1 MAKKADKLEEAA
13 MSGDLNKLYEAIKE
27 DAHILEKVDAIPF
40 VETPLHIA
48 AAAGHVHFAIQIMRL
63 KPSFALK
70 LNQEGLSP
78 VHVALHN
85 NHHNL
90 VRRLV
95 QINGNL
101 IRVKEGREGLTPLH
115 LVCQFDDDDEE
126 NFTTLLEFLDTCPD
140 SIGDVNVRNETAL
153 QVALRRE
160 NITAFQVLLGWLIRN
175 FKKGAE
181 NLERS
186 VMNQVDEDGNTI
198 LHISTLMGN
207 TQAVILL
214 VRCPYMSL
222 NYKNSMKQ
230 TALDLAESSEIK
242 RILCEAGTKPGASIE
257 SLNYK
262 EEASKMASLD
272 PRSRSNFLIRLKSN
286 MSGERRDAYLVVMV
300 LVITAIYQTAL
311 SPPGGLYQADADS
324 SAAATTTT
332 SLSLNS
338 TVVAFLKPRKRGES
352 VLPAF
357 EFILIQILNSLT
369 LLWTIIQGFVLV
381 PGGYMALQ
389 LSVSLTLFVASYIIS
404 ILSISPTFAM
414 KVFALI
420 CFLALPTVCA
430 LVIVVKVFVF
440 KANYELQFH
449 RKLRDRWTLLR
460 IFEFYAID
468 LMT

>member
-1 MAKKADKLEEAA
+1 
-13 MSGDLNKLYEAIKE
+13 
-27 DAHILEKVDAIPF
+27 
-40 VETPLHIA
+40 
-48 AAAGHVHFAIQIMRL
+48 MRL

-115 LVCQFDDDDEE
+115 LVCQFDDDEE

-153 QVALRRE
+153 HVALRCE

-175 FKKGAE
+175 VKKGAE
-181 NLERS
+181 YLERS
-186 VMNQVDEDGNTI
+186 VMNQIDEDGNTI

-207 TQAVILL
+207 TQAVKLL
-214 VRCPYMSL
+214 VRCPYMTL
-222 NYKNSMKQ
+222 NYKNSLNQ
-230 TALDLAESSEIK
+230 TALDLAGSSEIK

-262 EEASKMASLD
+262 EKASKMASRD
-272 PRSRSNFLIRLKSN
+272 PRSNFITRLKWN

-324 SAAATTTT
+324 SSAATTTTTT

-338 TVVAFLKPRKRGES
+338 TVVAFLEPRKRGES

-357 EFILIQILNSLT
+357 DFILIQILNSLT
-369 LLWTIIQGFVLV
+369 LLWTILQSFILV

-420 CFLALPTVCA
+420 CFLAPITVCA
-430 LVIVVKVFVF
+430 LVIVAKVVVF

-449 RKLRDRWTLLR
+449 RKLRDCWTLLR

>member
-1 MAKKADKLEEAA
+1 MANKADKLEEAA
-13 MSGDLNKLYEAIKE
+13 MSGDLNKLYETIKE

-63 KPSFALK
+63 KPSLALK
-70 LNQEGLSP
+70 LNREGLSP

-101 IRVKEGREGLTPLH
+101 VRVKEGREGLTPLH

-153 QVALRRE
+153 HVALRCE

-175 FKKGAE
+175 VKKGAE
-181 NLERS
+181 YLERS
-186 VMNQVDEDGNTI
+186 VMNQIDEDGNTI

-207 TQAVILL
+207 TQAVKLL

-222 NYKNSMKQ
+222 NYKNSLNQ
-230 TALDLAESSEIK
+230 TALDLAGSSEIK
-242 RILCEAGTKPGASIE
+242 KILFEAGTKPGASIE

-262 EEASKMASLD
+262 EKASQLASLD
-272 PRSRSNFLIRLKSN
+272 PRSNFITRLKWN

-324 SAAATTTT
+324 SSSATTTT

-352 VLPAF
+352 VMPAF

-369 LLWTIIQGFVLV
+369 LLWTILQSFILV

-389 LSVSLTLFVASYIIS
+389 LLVSLTLFVASYIIS

-420 CFLALPTVCA
+420 CLLAPPIVCA
-430 LVIVVKVFVF
+430 LVIVLNVILF
-440 KANYELQFH
+440 KANYELKFH
-449 RKLRDRWTLLR
+449 RKLRDCSTLLR
-460 IFEFYAID
+460 IFEFDSI
-468 LMT
+468 